1 MFSDAFSSA
10 VDSFLNPGVF
20 VVIAKLWY
28 AEIRLRPFSEP
39 PNSAI
44 YGAGLWKEPRSY
56 LWSKSSVPS
65 ISKDIFDSGTDISRT
80 STAEAMEAEDS
91 ATVSL
96 IGMII
101 KKGNI
106 KIGKN
111 Y

>member
-1 MFSDAFSSA
+1 M
-10 VDSFLNPGVF
+10 VK
-20 VVIAKLWY
+20 I
-28 AEIRLRPFSEP
+28 EC
-39 PNSAI
+39 
-44 YGAGLWKEPRSY
+44 
-56 LWSKSSVPS
+56 PS

-111 Y
+111 YVQVGFDFFLFSLILVSFFIVLFG

>member
-1 MFSDAFSSA
+1 M
-10 VDSFLNPGVF
+10 
-20 VVIAKLWY
+20 
-28 AEIRLRPFSEP
+28 
-39 PNSAI
+39 
-44 YGAGLWKEPRSY
+44 GLWKEPRST

-65 ISKDIFDSGTDISRT
+65 ISKDVFDSGTDISRT

-96 IGMII
+96 IGLTI

-111 Y
+111 YVMCRLTSIFFLFGLILVSFFIALFG